1 MDNNAIVVDF
11 IKNTTWEDLPQG
23 IINKLRLT
31 VLDAVGAA
39 ISGSMAEISKISVD
53 FASKAFNQN
62 EATAFVF
69 GDKLTAAGAAF
80 VNANAANAF
89 DSDDDNTMV
98 KGHIGAQL
106 IPTAIA
112 VAEKY
117 NKTGKDLLTAIAIGY
132 EVAFRVGA
140 CWHLHHKV
148 WRAGGSWG
156 SVANAA
162 VAARLMGLDE
172 NQILHALG
180 VAEYHAP
187 LIPIERD
194 LAHPAMVKHGMGWG
208 AMNGILSAE
217 LAALGYTGVPSIL
230 GFEEFR
236 HIVADIGKNY
246 LFEPVLGYKE
256 FLGCAYAH
264 LPRYCIKKIRQKDRF
279 QVEEI
284 EKVLIETFKTAV
296 MLPSKVPTTTEDSQ
310 FNITWP
316 VACELVYEE
325 FSPLHQMEESFKD
338 DKIIQM
344 NKRIEA
350 VEIEKYTDLY
360 NQLDNDISKGSF
372 TSKVRIFLK
381 NKVELSATR
390 SQQSFGL
397 KLTDNQLKNK
407 FKWLTEFV
415 FSGEKTEKIL
425 KKTMILEEVN
435 DLQEY
440 ISLLV

>member
-1 MDNNAIVVDF
+1 MDINAVVADF
-11 IKNTTWEDLPQG
+11 IKNTTWEDLSQG
-23 IINKLRLT
+23 IINKLKLT
-31 VLDAVGAA
+31 VLDAMGAA

-53 FASKAFNQN
+53 FASKAFKND

-69 GDKLTAAGAAF
+69 GAKLTAAGAAF

-98 KGHIGAQL
+98 KGHVGAQL

-132 EVAFRVGA
+132 EIAFRVGA
-140 CWHLHHKV
+140 CWHLHHNV

-162 VAARLMGLDE
+162 VAANLMGLNE

-180 VAEYHAP
+180 IAEYHAP

-194 LAHPAMVKHGMGWG
+194 LANPTMVKHGMGWG
-208 AMNGILSAE
+208 ATNGILSAE
-217 LAALGYTGVPSIL
+217 LAEMGYTSVPSIL
-230 GFEEFR
+230 GFEAFR
-236 HIVADIGKNY
+236 HIVSDIGKNY
-246 LFEPVLGYKE
+246 LLEPVLGYKE

-264 LPRYCIKKIRQKDRF
+264 LPRYCIKKIRQKYRF
-279 QVEEI
+279 HVEDI

-296 MLPSKVPTTTEDSQ
+296 LLPSTVPTTTEDSQ

-325 FSPLHQMEESFKD
+325 FSPLHQMGESFND
-338 DKIIQM
+338 HKIIRM
-344 NKRIEA
+344 NRLIEA
-350 VEIEKYTDLY
+350 VEIDKYTDLY
-360 NQLDNDISKGSF
+360 DQLENDISKGSF
-372 TSKVRIFLK
+372 TSKVKIFLK
-381 NKVELSATR
+381 NKVELSATH
-390 SQQSFGL
+390 SQESFGL
-397 KLTDNQLKNK
+397 KLTEHQLKNK

-415 FSGEKTEKIL
+415 FPSEKADKAL
-425 KKTMILEEVN
+425 KKTMILEEVK
-435 DLQEY
+435 DIQEY